1 MRKNYYIVSDG
12 KLMRD
17 EDTLELNVYSIAK
30 IFITIQI
37 LIDRK
42 AKIMDPFIVF
52 WELTRAC
59 MLACKHCRAKAIQRR
74 NPNELSKEE
83 CYRVLDE
90 IASFSNPMLVFTGGD
105 PLMREDLVE
114 IVSYASK
121 KFRVSIA
128 FSGTEKATKDKL
140 EDLKN
145 AGVSRIA
152 ISIDGLEETHDEFR
166 GIKGAFAKSIEV
178 LRNAKEV
185 GLPFQINT
193 TVTKNNIS
201 ELPEI
206 AKLCAEL
213 GADMWDVFFVVPT
226 GRAREDLMPSSQEF
240 EDILC
245 WLYDVGRYINV
256 KSSAAVHFRRI
267 EAMRDKGK
275 MPEVGELYWR
285 LLERLNLDI
294 EAKKSFSKGIHRAF
308 VTDGRGMFFISH
320 IGEIYPSGFL
330 QISAGNVRERSVEDI
345 YRNSDIFIKLR
356 DPNNLKGKC
365 GKCEFRF
372 ICGGSRA
379 RAYALTGDYLAEEPR
394 CLYKP
399 RGRNEG

>member
-1 MRKNYYIVSDG
+1 
-12 KLMRD
+12 
-17 EDTLELNVYSIAK
+17 
-30 IFITIQI
+30 
-37 LIDRK
+37 
-42 AKIMDPFIVF
+42 MDPFIVF

-59 MLACKHCRAKAIQRR
+59 MLACKHCRAKAIRR
-74 NPNELSKEE
+74 RDPNELTKEE
-83 CYRVLDE
+83 CFKILDD
-90 IASFSNPMLVFTGGD
+90 IAKFSSPVLVFTGGD

-128 FSGTEKATKDKL
+128 FSGTEKATKERL

-152 ISIDGLEETHDEFR
+152 ISIDGLEETHDNFR

-178 LRNAKEV
+178 LKEAKSI

-193 TVTKNNIS
+193 TVTKNNIT

-213 GADMWDVFFVVPT
+213 GAEMWDVFFIVPT
-226 GRAREDLMPSSQEF
+226 GRAKAELMPSPQEF
-240 EDILC
+240 EDVLC
-245 WLYDVGRYINV
+245 WLYDVGKHINV

-267 EAMRDKGK
+267 EVMRNRGE
-275 MPEVGELYWR
+275 MPEVSELYWR
-285 LLERLNLDI
+285 LLERLDLGT
-294 EAKKSFSKGIHRAF
+294 EVKKSSAKGIHRAF

-330 QISAGNVRERSVEDI
+330 QISAGNVREQSVEDI

-356 DPNNLKGKC
+356 DPNNLRGKC
-365 GKCEFRF
+365 GICEFRF

-379 RAYALTGDYLAEEPR
+379 RAYALTGDYLAEEPCCIYR
-394 CLYKP
+394 P
-399 RGRNEG
+399 RG